1 MRVSIDHVGLHVSNL
16 EEAVSFYQQTLGLK
30 IHRRMRVGEVEIAF
44 LNLNGTYL
52 ELVQRPGS
60 PEGAPPGRWSHFAVY
75 VEDFDGLVSRLESL
89 GLELRRITLPDGTR
103 IVFFKD
109 PDGHDIEVSERRIAS
124 E

>member
-1 MRVSIDHVGLHVSNL
+1 MRVSIDHVGLHVSDL

-44 LNLNGTYL
+44 LDLDGAYL

-60 PEGAPPGRWSHFAVY
+60 PEGPPPGRWSHFAVY
-75 VEDFDGLVSRLESL
+75 AEEFDELVSRLEGL
-89 GLELRRITLPDGTR
+89 GLKLRRVTLPDGTR

-109 PDGHDIEVSERRIAS
+109 PDGHDIEVLERRVAQ
-124 E
+124 